1 MSQRTIVLSAE
12 AIDLKVARNGA
23 RAIEPETIDCE
34 THPAV
39 LALPQIEQEIWVMH
53 CAGMQGID
61 IAADLNVRTDV
72 VCRTIALIKAKFEF
86 LIRFREQLERR
97 PSLKEKFYN
106 LARTKDIRT
115 KDVKCEKLSVKK

>member
-23 RAIEPETIDCE
+23 KPIEAADIDCE
-34 THPAV
+34 AHPAV
-39 LALPQIEQEIWVMH
+39 LALPQIEQSIWLMH
-53 CAGMQGID
+53 CQGMQGIE
-61 IAADLNVRTDV
+61 IAADLNLRTDV

-86 LIRFREQLERR
+86 LVKFREQLEHR

-106 LARTKDIRT
+106 IVSKDI
-115 KDVKCEKLSVKK
+115 KCEKLRVKK